1 MRHLMSGSAL
11 PIRPPHFCTFPRYG
25 RTIFG
30 RRGRVLERR
39 HHGSG
44 GGQRADHDHGDDD
57 QHQSPA
63 EHLHQRPENTPPVRP
78 DGSRPRGRP
87 APVWGLGVREIYR
100 TSRTNK
106 AARAL
111 EYWHDGISSRFSP
124 FNVAQ
129 SLFVVVVALSSNK
142 TIAELWNSRSR
153 VGHWSGCI
161 RRAGGRVVS
170 PRGPRQ
176 DCLFGQ
182 PLKAGSALEAD
193 YGAPMPGHPTQGE
206 DTRQSS
212 RLRGVPDRGTPSPLP
227 RRHQSGMHSSRGKRQ
242 EDGDTTY
249 DGEYDIGIRRGRNSW
264 VGCAQWPLHLSKT
277 KRKYQMTPLRK

>member
-1 MRHLMSGSAL
+1 MPSRMRHLMSGSAL

-111 EYWHDGISSRFSP
+111 EYGHDGIASGFFPLMSLNGCLLLLLFSFLMKLFRP
-124 FNVAQ
+124 TRPLQ
-129 SLFVVVVALSSNK
+129 SYG
-142 TIAELWNSRSR
+142 I
-153 VGHWSGCI
+153 VGRGLDI
-161 RRAGGRVVS
+161 GLVVS
-170 PRGPRQ
+170 
-176 DCLFGQ
+176 
-182 PLKAGSALEAD
+182 A
-193 YGAPMPGHPTQGE
+193 APEGG
-206 DTRQSS
+206 
-212 RLRGVPDRGTPSPLP
+212 
-227 RRHQSGMHSSRGKRQ
+227 
-242 EDGDTTY
+242 
-249 DGEYDIGIRRGRNSW
+249 
-264 VGCAQWPLHLSKT
+264 
-277 KRKYQMTPLRK
+277 